1 MIVTRQYTYGWTTS
15 PKPAAVAVTVG
26 EGWWWSERE
35 AADEV
40 SQSSNF
46 FWMSLADV
54 HRVGSVIQ
62 SNWRFNRVQLLSR
75 GEKPTEFNQTKGITA
90 HQLAICEFILCGI
103 KVHWTIILQVTI
115 KWSNCEWEKL
125 NFGSYQMVASLS
137 VGSLSVIRR
146 ILWGDKRFL
155 GSNGGIWEEEIR
167 RRRMKDKIGNKLVQ
181 VEFLWNKTTLRWNDW
196 PGATNCVP
204 NWTE

>member
-26 EGWWWSERE
+26 EGWWWWERE
-35 AADEV
+35 AADEVQV

-62 SNWRFNRVQLLSR
+62 SNWRFNRVQLLGR
-75 GEKPTEFNQTKGITA
+75 GENLRSLIRQRASQHISWPSANFFCVELKCIG
-90 HQLAICEFILCGI
+90 QLFFRWPLNDQIVSGRNRILF
-103 KVHWTIILQVTI
+103 L
-115 KWSNCEWEKL
+115 
-125 NFGSYQMVASLS
+125 
-137 VGSLSVIRR
+137 IRR
-146 ILWGDKRFL
+146 SQVYQSEVYLWGDKRFL